1 MQQFIVGLILGWIGH
16 YTWVWLRHRSVFHTT
31 AYTTNSGKTSYVSYT
46 WPKNLKL
53 PAKLWP
59 FRKAEDVF
67 VGKKRGRRK

>member
-1 MQQFIVGLILGWIGH
+1 MQLFIVGLILGWIGH

-46 WPKNLKL
+46 WPKSLKL
-53 PAKLWP
+53 PTKFWP

>member
-1 MQQFIVGLILGWIGH
+1 MQLFIVGLILGWIGH
-16 YTWVWLRHRSVFHTT
+16 YTWVWVRHRSVFHTT

-53 PAKLWP
+53 PKNIWP
-59 FRKAEDVF
+59 FQKAEDVF

>member
-1 MQQFIVGLILGWIGH
+1 MQNIIVGLILGWIGH

-31 AYTTNSGKTSYVSYT
+31 AYTTSSGKTSYVSYT

-53 PAKLWP
+53 PGNMWP

-67 VGKKRGRRK
+67 VGKKRGRKK